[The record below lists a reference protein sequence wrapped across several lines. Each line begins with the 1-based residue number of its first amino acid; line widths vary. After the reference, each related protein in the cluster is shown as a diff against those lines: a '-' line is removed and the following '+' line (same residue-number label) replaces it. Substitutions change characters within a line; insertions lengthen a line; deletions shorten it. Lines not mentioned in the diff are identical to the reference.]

1 MKSNDGQHALEDSG
15 GQRLDIWLW
24 ASRFYKTRK
33 IATDAVAGGHVWVNN
48 KRSKPSKTVKID
60 DQLRVKRSS
69 QEFTL
74 IITGLSL
81 KRLGAPMAAK
91 LYQETE
97 LSRSKR
103 KIKQQ
108 LMRDQRAGIQF
119 DHKRPGKRD
128 RQKMM
133 RAKTLQP
140 KFE

>member
-33 IATDAVAGGHVWVNN
+33 IATDAAAGGHVWVNN

-60 DQLRVKRSS
+60 DELRVKRSS

-81 KRLGAPMAAK
+81 KRLGAPMAAT

>member
-60 DQLRVKRSS
+60 DELRVKRSS

-81 KRLGAPMAAK
+81 KRLGAPMAAT

>member
-60 DQLRVKRSS
+60 DELRVKRSS

>member
-1 MKSNDGQHALEDSG
+1 MKSDHSQQAIEDSR
-15 GQRLDIWLW
+15 GQRLDTWLW
-24 ASRFYKTRK
+24 ASRFYKSRK
-33 IATDAVAGGHVWVNN
+33 IATDAVTGGHVWVNN
-48 KRSKPSKTVKID
+48 KRSKPSKTVKIND
-60 DQLRVKRSS
+60 ELRIKRSS
-69 QEFTL
+69 GEFTV

-81 KRLGAPMAAK
+81 KRLGAPMASK

-103 KIKQQ
+103 EIKQQ
-108 LMRDQRAGIQF
+108 LMRDQRAGLQF

-128 RQKMM
+128 RQKML